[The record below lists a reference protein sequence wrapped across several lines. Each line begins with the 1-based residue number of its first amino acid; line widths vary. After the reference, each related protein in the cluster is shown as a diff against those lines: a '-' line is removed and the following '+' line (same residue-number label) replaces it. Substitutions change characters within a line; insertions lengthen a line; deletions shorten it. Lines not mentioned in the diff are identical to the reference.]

1 MKLFAS
7 IDQGTS
13 STRTIIF
20 DKDLKTVDSR
30 QEAYELNFPNSG
42 WVEIDPEVLRNS
54 VMNTM
59 EPLVDKY
66 KDKLNSISITNQR
79 ESTIIWNKK
88 TGNAIYPII
97 VWQDRRTEGYCNELK
112 RQGHES
118 MIQNKTGLVIDPY
131 FSATKIKW
139 ILNNVK
145 QAKVLLKSNNLLFG
159 TVDTFLI
166 WKLTKGKQHL
176 TEASNASRTMLYNIN
191 NNKWDKEILKKLN
204 IPQKILPEVKNS
216 ADNFGKTD
224 KKITGVEISISAVLG
239 DQQAAA
245 FGQTCFEKG
254 SIKSTYG
261 TGAFVIMN
269 TGPKK
274 INSKNKLLTTICYRL
289 NNKNTYALEGS
300 IFIAGAGV
308 QWLRDKVKLI
318 KKAPETEKISKSS
331 KVNDGVFVVPAF
343 SGMGAPYWR
352 PDARGVITGLTRDSD
367 WKSIVRATVE
377 SVGYQSFDLFD
388 SMNKDGLKPKIVKV
402 DGGMVANNWFTQF
415 LADII
420 NLKVVRP
427 KILETT
433 ALGVALLAGLQIGE
447 YKSLNQIKNMWKKD
461 RVFSPNIKKTLRNE
475 LLAGWKLAIPG
486 PPLRTLCLLFERFHP
501 RGTRSPARPPILRS
515 LQLPVL
521 RLRYGRFGFHLRH
534 SIPQHVPPL

>member
-1 MKLFAS
+1 MKKFIIS
-7 IDQGTS
+7 IDQGTTS
-13 STRTIIF
+13 SRVILF
-20 DKDLKTVDSR
+20 DTKGNIVFVSQFEFK
-30 QEAYELNFPNSG
+30 QYFPKNG
-42 WVEIDPEVLRNS
+42 WVEHNPNEIWSTTLKALKQVIN
-54 VMNTM
+54 
-59 EPLVDKY
+59 KA
-66 KDKLNSISITNQR
+66 KKLKGHILTIGITNQR
-79 ESTIIWNKK
+79 ETTILWNKK
-88 TGNAIYPII
+88 TGKPIYNAI
-97 VWQDRRTEGYCNELK
+97 VWQDRRTQDYCKLLK
-112 RQGHES
+112 KKNYENSFR
-118 MIQNKTGLVIDPY
+118 NKTGLFIDPY

-139 ILNNVK
+139 ILDNVK
-145 QAKVLLKSNNLLFG
+145 ISKKLLNSNDLLFG

-331 KVNDGVFVVPAF
+331 KINDGVFVVPAF

-388 SMNKDGLKPKIVKV
+388 SMNKDGLKPRIVKV

-433 ALGVALLAGLQIGE
+433 ALGVALLAGYQIGE

-461 RVFSPNIKKTLRNE
+461 RIFKPKMKQNFRKD
-475 LLAGWKLAIPG
+475 LLNGWKLAIKK
-486 PPLRTLCLLFERFHP
+486 TL
-501 RGTRSPARPPILRS
+501 A
-515 LQLPVL
+515 
-521 RLRYGRFGFHLRH
+521 
-534 SIPQHVPPL
+534 